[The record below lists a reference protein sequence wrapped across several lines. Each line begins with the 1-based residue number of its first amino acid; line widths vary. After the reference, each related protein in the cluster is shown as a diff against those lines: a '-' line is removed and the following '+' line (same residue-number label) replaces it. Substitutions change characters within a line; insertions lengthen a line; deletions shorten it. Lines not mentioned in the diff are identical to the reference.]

1 MKQGLYRI
9 ESNRP
14 LTADVRELRLAGDT
28 SPITAPGQFVNV
40 RIDGLYLRRPISVC
54 DWDGDGLTLIYKVVG
69 RGTAALA
76 RMAPGG
82 ELDLLCG
89 LGNGFDVSKC
99 TQRTLVIGGGVGT
112 PPMYGLAKALLRAG
126 KTPVAVLGFNTRD
139 EIFYEAEFR
148 ALGIETTVTT
158 VDGSAGIKGFVTGT
172 CRRTTAIT
180 APAARSLC

>member
-76 RMAPGG
+76 RMAWTSSAAWATALTYRSARPARW
-82 ELDLLCG
+82 
-89 LGNGFDVSKC
+89 SSAAAWARPPC
-99 TQRTLVIGGGVGT
+99 TALQR
-112 PPMYGLAKALLRAG
+112 P
-126 KTPVAVLGFNTRD
+126 
-139 EIFYEAEFR
+139 
-148 ALGIETTVTT
+148 
-158 VDGSAGIKGFVTGT
+158 
-172 CRRTTAIT
+172 C
-180 APAARSLC
+180 